1 MPIVMG
7 TAGHIDHGKTS
18 LIRTLTGVDCDRLE
32 EEKRRGIT
40 IELGFAYLPLPDGK
54 MLSIVDVPGHEKFV
68 KNMVAGAAGID
79 FVALVIAADEG
90 VMPQTREHLEICSL
104 LGITHGLVVLT
115 KVDMVDAE
123 WLALVTEDVKTFL
136 QGTFLQDAPIYPV
149 SSQTGSGIEDLKKAL
164 YAITAS
170 FNPRRRSDLP
180 RLPVDRVFSIKGYG
194 TVVTGTL
201 ISGAFQV
208 GEELALMPSGLTSK
222 VRGLQSHGHKED
234 AASAGFRTAVNLPM
248 LEVSQIQRGEVLTTP
263 ETLFPSD
270 SWIIEAHCLGSA
282 PRALRNRMEVH
293 FHHGAREVQARLTF
307 YDRDKLQPGERCLAR
322 VRFNEPMVGIFA
334 DRCVMRSCSPLR
346 TVAGGTLLHPLAL
359 DLRRKDTDFERKLM
373 ALSELAN
380 YNALSLDK
388 IVSLQLA
395 LRGRNGA
402 SFREL
407 RVLMNEDSASL
418 EKALQQLGSK
428 QQVFMVDRE
437 ERRYIEAPVA
447 DALTEACLDW
457 FTEFHKREPMKT
469 GASRNTVS
477 SAWGRSFAPKL
488 VHFVLERLL
497 KQGLLVSEGEVI
509 RRVSYKASLAGGAA
523 GVRESLL
530 KVYREAGAAPPNL
543 KDVLEMLKMS
553 PKEVAPLL
561 AVMQEGG
568 ELVKINE
575 ALYYAGETYSEIR
588 DMVIAWFRDHDDLGP
603 AEIKNMTGLSRKYLI
618 PLLEYFDKS
627 KLTVR
632 VGDKRV
638 LRDRSAL

>member
-170 FNPRRRSDLP
+170 FNPRRRSDLA

-270 SWIIEAHCLGSA
+270 SWIIEARCLGSA